1 MPLLRVFQSL
11 CSLHRLPGGVS
22 LGDTGAADAGGA
34 HLCQDF
40 VQPLQ
45 GAVEVQLDP
54 AGSAGHSLPPA
65 RGKREHRTPV

>member
-1 MPLLRVFQSL
+1 MPLLRVLQSL
-11 CSLHRLPGGVS
+11 CSPQPPGGDS
-22 LGDTGAADAGGA
+22 LGDAGAADAGGA
-34 HLCQDF
+34 HLGQDL

-65 RGKREHRTPV
+65 RGRERAQTPL

>member
-11 CSLHRLPGGVS
+11 CSPHGPPGGVS
-22 LGDTGAADAGGA
+22 LGDAGAADAGGA
-34 HLCQDF
+34 HLCQDL

-45 GAVEVQLDP
+45 GAIEVQLDP

-65 RGKREHRTPV
+65 RGKEHRTPV